1 MTMNLEAGKI
11 TIEYR
16 DGKSLQGIVLARY
29 ANTMSVAVKDA
40 DDAAIFTCVHG
51 VWVSEDCEPV
61 TIRSDWSM
69 PALKAPVTS
78 EDDCLCSK
86 ELAARLLHALF
97 GGEPE
102 SADEDDGIG
111 YKQPRYNPVVMRV
124 V

>member
-1 MTMNLEAGKI
+1 MTISYPIGRAVQGVILSRTDSMMRVAIK
-11 TIEYR
+11 
-16 DGKSLQGIVLARY
+16 DG
-29 ANTMSVAVKDA
+29 
-40 DDAAIFTCVHG
+40 DDAEIFTCVDG
-51 VWVSEDCEPV
+51 TWISEDCEPV

-111 YKQPRYNPVVMRV
+111 YKQSRYNPVVMRV

>member
-11 TIEYR
+11 AIEYR
-16 DGKSLQGIVLARY
+16 DGRVLQGIVLARY

-61 TIRSDWSM
+61 TIRSDWRG
-69 PALKAPVTS
+69 LAPRSADVAE
-78 EDDCLCSK
+78 EDCICSK
-86 ELAARLLHALF
+86 ELAARLLQSLF
-97 GGEPE
+97 GGEAE
-102 SADEDDGIG
+102 SDAGMTYEE
-111 YKQPRYNPVVMRV
+111 PRYTPLVMRV